1 MSTNLQEAV
10 ELLSNGGVL
19 QKLKAD
25 VQTIRENERAGLLV
39 KLAAAEKQLA
49 VDGPKAAKK
58 RLELEALVER
68 RKAELAEAKLQL
80 NSTPFASDFQIEKLK
95 GHLVKLSDPRLQAAL
110 AQLIVFTR
118 QTHEAFRTSSHT
130 VRLLGKKV
138 VEVSSNSEQTAE
150 ILSSIRQARGRLEAM
165 QVQAPPVDMDAEIDA
180 LITPI
185 RDAVRKLAGFA

>member
-1 MSTNLQEAV
+1 MNTNMQEAV
-10 ELLSNGGVL
+10 ELLSNGGIL
-19 QKLKAD
+19 QKLKDD
-25 VQTIRENERAGLLV
+25 VQAQREAERAGLLV
-39 KLAAAEKQLA
+39 KLAAAEKQLTI
-49 VDGPKAAKK
+49 DGPRAAKK

-68 RKAELAEAKLQL
+68 RTAELAEAKREL
-80 NSTPFASDFQIEKLK
+80 NATPWASDHQVQKLQ
-95 GHLVKLSDPRLQAAL
+95 GQLVKLSDPRLQAAL

-130 VRLLGKKV
+130 VRLLGKKA

-150 ILSSIRQARGRLEAM
+150 ILSSIRQARSRLEAM
-165 QVQAPPVDMDAEIDA
+165 QVQAAPVDMDAEIGA